1 MGYAIVSAATCKL
14 APTVEAKGFRIPIVG
29 LGTWALRGRD
39 CARLT
44 EQAIRIGYRH
54 IDTAQ
59 MYDNEREVGEGV
71 QASGLRSEVMITTK
85 VQPTLLA
92 PHDLERSVKES
103 LAKLRL
109 DAIDLLLIHWPNPRV
124 PLAETL
130 CAMAKMKREGYT
142 RQIGVSNF
150 TVSLLEEATKLST
163 EPLACDQVE
172 CHPFLN
178 QDRVVGACRRHG
190 MAVVAYSPIA
200 RGGAKDNKLLEKIG
214 KAHGKTAAQVCLRW
228 LVQRGIVVI
237 PRTSRVERLEENFS
251 LFDFEL
257 SHAEMREIAGLARP
271 GGRIVD
277 WTWSPNWD

>member
-1 MGYAIVSAATCKL
+1 MISKASQSVRR
-14 APTVEAKGFRIPIVG
+14 TVEAKGFKIPIVG

-44 EQAIRIGYRH
+44 EQAIHIGYRH

-71 QASGLRSEVMITTK
+71 RASGLRAEVMVTTK
-85 VQPTLLA
+85 VQPTMLA

-103 LAKLRL
+103 LARLRL

-130 CAMAKMKREGYT
+130 GAMAKMKREGYT

-150 TVSLLEEATKLST
+150 TVALLDEANKISS
-163 EPLACDQVE
+163 EPLACDQIE

-178 QDRVVGACRRHG
+178 QDKVISACRRNG

-200 RGGAKDNKLLEKIG
+200 RGGAPGNKVLEKIG
-214 KAHGKTAAQVCLRW
+214 RAHGKSAAQVCLRW
-228 LVQRGIVVI
+228 LIQQGIVVI
-237 PRTSRVERLEENFS
+237 PRTSRVERLKENFDI
-251 LFDFEL
+251 FDFEL
-257 SHAEMREIAGLARP
+257 SDAEMREIRGLAH
-271 GGRIVD
+271 GSGRIVD
-277 WTWSPNWD
+277 WTWSPRWD